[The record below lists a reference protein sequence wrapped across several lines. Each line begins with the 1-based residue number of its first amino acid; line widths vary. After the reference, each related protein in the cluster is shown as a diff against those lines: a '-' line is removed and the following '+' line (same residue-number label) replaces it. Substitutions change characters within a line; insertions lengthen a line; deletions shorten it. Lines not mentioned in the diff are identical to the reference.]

1 MLRHFLTNTT
11 HDVMIPLTVLRGP
24 FATLRQRAAAGR
36 PVERS
41 SPRDARTPERRRA
54 CLDAAA
60 RPADAEMR
68 RTPCAVAAVTHRSPN
83 CRALFTQESVLKCEA
98 IHGAEASHG
107 RVRLSESS
115 IMSAL
120 PRGAVTPLKGAAAAA
135 IAWRTQGRHY
145 VTVIAKASFAFAI
158 DAVMWRTDPQEIL
171 PAEVHHGK
179 NPARS
184 IRWSGDLA
192 PYLGRADVVFTG
204 DAHAPRGT
212 EVQSLPVRL
221 AVYSAGGWV
230 LDKRLLVRDKGP
242 FRQIPLVYER
252 AVGGANGWENPFDGE
267 PMDGP
272 ASILDLQDPTRPAG
286 FAPLARTSP
295 MRRRLLGSTPRKALE
310 GPNADIPAGFD
321 WSYFQAAPADQRIPF
336 LQGDEWIVLEHVN
349 PAAPRLQMRL
359 PGARGVARI
368 QGLDASASAAA
379 DGELLELNADT
390 LRIDGVEQRCTVVWR
405 RVFPVSGEDALA
417 AVRIVAGVEIEGEE
431 IAWPDVRLDE
441 QERMQPAHPPSLRLG
456 SQATAR
462 IKVAPDGAGE
472 AWLAPE
478 LPISLSAE
486 DVEFVDSPP
495 PLSAASLFQTLALPQ
510 ELDEPSMRAPAL
522 PFGPAAPA
530 PASQGEPGPVA
541 DQIPALFTSTT
552 LLSREDEARATDQ
565 PATPFPAAPPLPP
578 RVAPELPIPGA
589 PWSGEPAARAHSAS
603 VEPATSATSA
613 PTATAAAPACF
624 EAPLDTTTT
633 AVPGLVS
640 EAFEQPAASHFFH
653 ELRRDRDAVPEP
665 LPPLGEGAEV
675 SLERCA
681 IVAAELAERPVPRAD
696 VLRAHGL
703 SDERW
708 EQAEMRWQEAMAEEA
723 RRRERPLRDR
733 FDAAYLAAWESIR
746 GVLHPTDY
754 ARLVVAT
761 ERDGAAAAL
770 DSLAIRRTV
779 WAQMKRLWARR
790 LAGDPRLRAHVEA
803 EIATLRGAPRQPAES
818 NAPAAQAG

>member
-1 MLRHFLTNTT
+1 
-11 HDVMIPLTVLRGP
+11 
-24 FATLRQRAAAGR
+24 
-36 PVERS
+36 
-41 SPRDARTPERRRA
+41 
-54 CLDAAA
+54 
-60 RPADAEMR
+60 
-68 RTPCAVAAVTHRSPN
+68 
-83 CRALFTQESVLKCEA
+83 
-98 IHGAEASHG
+98 
-107 RVRLSESS
+107 
-115 IMSAL
+115 MSAL
-120 PRGAVTPLKGAAAAA
+120 PRGAVTPLQGAAATA

-145 VTVIAKASFAFAI
+145 ITVIAKASFAFAT
-158 DAVMWRTDPQEIL
+158 DAAMWRTDPQEIL
-171 PAEVHHGK
+171 RAEVHHGK

-252 AVGGANGWENPFDGE
+252 AVCGADGWEDPFGRE
-267 PMDGP
+267 PIDGP
-272 ASILDLQDPTRPAG
+272 ANILDLQDPTRPAG
-286 FAPLARTSP
+286 FAPLARASP
-295 MRRRLLGSTPRKALE
+295 VRRRLLGSTPRKALE

-321 WSYFQAAPADQRIPF
+321 WSYFQAAPADQQIAF
-336 LQGDEWIVLEHVN
+336 LQGDEWIVLEHLN

-368 QGLDASASAAA
+368 WGLADSAAA

-405 RVFPVSGEDALA
+405 RIFPVSGDDALA

-431 IAWPDVRLDE
+431 IAWPDVRLPDVRLEE
-441 QERMQPAHPPSLRLG
+441 QERVQPAHPPSLRLG
-456 SQATAR
+456 SQGTAR
-462 IKVAPDGAGE
+462 IEDAPDGAGE
-472 AWLAPE
+472 ARLAPE
-478 LPISLSAE
+478 LPIILSAE
-486 DVEFVDSPP
+486 DVELVDP
-495 PLSAASLFQTLALPQ
+495 PLSAASLFRTLALPA
-510 ELDEPSMRAPAL
+510 EPDEPSVRAPAL

-530 PASQGEPGPVA
+530 PASQGEPGPVP
-541 DQIPALFTSTT
+541 DQIPVLFTSTT
-552 LLSREDEARATDQ
+552 LLSTEDEARATEQ

-589 PWSGEPAARAHSAS
+589 PWSGERAARAPSAS
-603 VEPATSATSA
+603 VGPAGSAL
-613 PTATAAAPACF
+613 TAAAPACF
-624 EAPLDTTTT
+624 EAPLDPTG
-633 AVPGLVS
+633 VPGLVS
-640 EAFEQPAASHFFH
+640 EASEQPAASRFFH
-653 ELRRDRDAVPEP
+653 ELRREGDEGPGP
-665 LPPLGEGAEV
+665 LPPLGEGDEV
-675 SLERCA
+675 SVERCA
-681 IVAAELAERPVPRAD
+681 IIAAELAERPVPRAD

-708 EQAEMRWQEAMAEEA
+708 EQAETRWQEAMAEEA

-733 FDAAYLAAWESIR
+733 FDAAYIAAWEAIR

-770 DSLAIRRTV
+770 EPLAIRRTV

-790 LAGDPRLRAHVEA
+790 LAGDPRLRARVEA
-803 EIATLRGAPRQPAES
+803 EIATLRGAPRQPADS

>member
-1 MLRHFLTNTT
+1 
-11 HDVMIPLTVLRGP
+11 
-24 FATLRQRAAAGR
+24 
-36 PVERS
+36 
-41 SPRDARTPERRRA
+41 
-54 CLDAAA
+54 
-60 RPADAEMR
+60 
-68 RTPCAVAAVTHRSPN
+68 
-83 CRALFTQESVLKCEA
+83 
-98 IHGAEASHG
+98 
-107 RVRLSESS
+107 
-115 IMSAL
+115 MSAL
-120 PRGAVTPLKGAAAAA
+120 PRGAVTPLKGSAAAA

-145 VTVIAKASFAFAI
+145 ITVIAKASFAFAT

-184 IRWSGDLA
+184 VRWSGDLA

-295 MRRRLLGSTPRKALE
+295 VRRRLLGSTPRKALD

-472 AWLAPE
+472 ARLAPE

-486 DVEFVDSPP
+486 DVELVDPPP

-510 ELDEPSMRAPAL
+510 EPDEPSMRAPAL

-530 PASQGEPGPVA
+530 PASQGELGPVA

-565 PATPFPAAPPLPP
+565 PATPFPATPPLPP

-589 PWSGEPAARAHSAS
+589 PWSGEPAARAPSGS
-603 VEPATSATSA
+603 VEPATSALPAATSA
-613 PTATAAAPACF
+613 LTAAAPVCF

-633 AVPGLVS
+633 SVPRLVS
-640 EAFEQPAASHFFH
+640 EASEPPAASRFFH
-653 ELRRDRDAVPEP
+653 ELRRDGDAVPGP
-665 LPPLGEGAEV
+665 LPPLGEGDEV

-696 VLRAHGL
+696 VLYAHGL

-708 EQAEMRWQEAMAEEA
+708 EQAETRWQEAMAEEA

-733 FDAAYLAAWESIR
+733 FDAAYLTAWEAIR

-818 NAPAAQAG
+818 NASVAQAS

>member
-1 MLRHFLTNTT
+1 
-11 HDVMIPLTVLRGP
+11 
-24 FATLRQRAAAGR
+24 
-36 PVERS
+36 
-41 SPRDARTPERRRA
+41 
-54 CLDAAA
+54 
-60 RPADAEMR
+60 
-68 RTPCAVAAVTHRSPN
+68 
-83 CRALFTQESVLKCEA
+83 
-98 IHGAEASHG
+98 
-107 RVRLSESS
+107 
-115 IMSAL
+115 MSAL
-120 PRGAVTPLKGAAAAA
+120 PRGAVTPLRGAAAAA
-135 IAWRTQGRHY
+135 IGWRTQGRHY
-145 VTVIAKASFAFAI
+145 ITVIAKASFAFAI

-171 PAEVHHGK
+171 RAEVHHGQ
-179 NPARS
+179 NPSRS

-252 AVGGANGWENPFDGE
+252 AVCGANGWENPFDGE

-272 ASILDLQDPTRPAG
+272 ASILDLQDPARLAG
-286 FAPLARTSP
+286 FAPLARGSP
-295 MRRRLLGSTPRKALE
+295 VRRGLLGSTPRRALE

-368 QGLDASASAAA
+368 RGLADSAAA
-379 DGELLELNADT
+379 DGELVELNADT

-417 AVRIVAGVEIEGEE
+417 AVRIVAGVELEGEE
-431 IAWPDVRLDE
+431 IAWPDVRLEE
-441 QERMQPAHPPSLRLG
+441 QERVQPAHPPSLRLG
-456 SQATAR
+456 SQEIAR
-462 IKVAPDGAGE
+462 IENAPDGAGE
-472 AWLAPE
+472 ARLAPE

-486 DVEFVDSPP
+486 DVELVDP
-495 PLSAASLFQTLALPQ
+495 PLSAASLFQTLALPV
-510 ELDEPSMRAPAL
+510 EPGEPSVRAPAL

-530 PASQGEPGPVA
+530 PASQGELGPVPVA
-541 DQIPALFTSTT
+541 EQIPAIFTSTT
-552 LLSREDEARATDQ
+552 LLSSEDEARATDQ

-589 PWSGEPAARAHSAS
+589 PWSGERAARSPSAS
-603 VEPATSATSA
+603 VGPATSA
-613 PTATAAAPACF
+613 PTAAAPACS
-624 EAPLDTTTT
+624 EAPLDTT
-633 AVPGLVS
+633 AAPGLVS
-640 EAFEQPAASHFFH
+640 EASDQPAASRLFH
-653 ELRRDRDAVPEP
+653 ELRRGGDDVPGP
-665 LPPLGEGAEV
+665 LPPLGEGDEV
-675 SLERCA
+675 SVERCA
-681 IVAAELAERPVPRAD
+681 VVAAELAERPVPRAD

-703 SDERW
+703 TDERW

-723 RRRERPLRDR
+723 GRRERPLRDR
-733 FDAAYLAAWESIR
+733 FDAAYLAAWEAIR

-770 DSLAIRRTV
+770 DPLAIRRTV

-790 LAGDPRLRAHVEA
+790 LAGDPRLRAQVEA
-803 EIATLRGAPRQPAES
+803 EIATLRGAPRQPAD
-818 NAPAAQAG
+818 NGAHAAQAG

>member
-1 MLRHFLTNTT
+1 
-11 HDVMIPLTVLRGP
+11 
-24 FATLRQRAAAGR
+24 
-36 PVERS
+36 
-41 SPRDARTPERRRA
+41 
-54 CLDAAA
+54 
-60 RPADAEMR
+60 
-68 RTPCAVAAVTHRSPN
+68 
-83 CRALFTQESVLKCEA
+83 
-98 IHGAEASHG
+98 
-107 RVRLSESS
+107 
-115 IMSAL
+115 MSAL
-120 PRGAVTPLKGAAAAA
+120 LRGAVTPLKGAAAAA

-145 VTVIAKASFAFAI
+145 ITVVAKASFAFAI

-171 PAEVHHGK
+171 GAEVHHGK

-221 AVYSAGGWV
+221 AIYSAGGWV

-272 ASILDLQDPTRPAG
+272 ANILDPQDPARLAG
-286 FAPLARTSP
+286 FAPLARAAP
-295 MRRRLLGSTPRKALE
+295 VRRRLLGSTPRKALE

-321 WSYFQAAPADQRIPF
+321 WSYFQAAPADQRIAF

-368 QGLDASASAAA
+368 RGLAASAAA

-431 IAWPDVRLDE
+431 IAWPDVRLE
-441 QERMQPAHPPSLRLG
+441 AQERAQPAHPPSLRLG
-456 SQATAR
+456 SQETAR
-462 IKVAPDGAGE
+462 IKDAPDGAGE
-472 AWLAPE
+472 ARLAPD

-486 DVEFVDSPP
+486 DVEIVDP
-495 PLSAASLFQTLALPQ
+495 PLSAASLFQTLALPV
-510 ELDEPSMRAPAL
+510 EPDEPSMRAPAL

-530 PASQGEPGPVA
+530 PAEQGELGPVA
-541 DQIPALFTSTT
+541 DQIPAIFTSTT
-552 LLSREDEARATDQ
+552 LLSSEDEARATGQ

-578 RVAPELPIPGA
+578 R
-589 PWSGEPAARAHSAS
+589 
-603 VEPATSATSA
+603 
-613 PTATAAAPACF
+613 
-624 EAPLDTTTT
+624 
-633 AVPGLVS
+633 
-640 EAFEQPAASHFFH
+640 
-653 ELRRDRDAVPEP
+653 ELRREGDEVPGP
-665 LPPLGEGAEV
+665 LPPLGEGDEV
-675 SLERCA
+675 SVERCA
-681 IVAAELAERPVPRAD
+681 IIAAELAERPVPRAD

-708 EQAEMRWQEAMAEEA
+708 EQAEARWQEAMAEEA
-723 RRRERPLRDR
+723 RRGERPLRDR
-733 FDAAYLAAWESIR
+733 FDAAYLAAWEAIR
-746 GVLHPTDY
+746 GVLRPTDY

-770 DSLAIRRTV
+770 DPLAIRRTV

-803 EIATLRGAPRQPAES
+803 EIATLRGAPRQPADS

>member
-1 MLRHFLTNTT
+1 
-11 HDVMIPLTVLRGP
+11 
-24 FATLRQRAAAGR
+24 
-36 PVERS
+36 
-41 SPRDARTPERRRA
+41 
-54 CLDAAA
+54 
-60 RPADAEMR
+60 
-68 RTPCAVAAVTHRSPN
+68 
-83 CRALFTQESVLKCEA
+83 
-98 IHGAEASHG
+98 
-107 RVRLSESS
+107 
-115 IMSAL
+115 MSAL

-145 VTVIAKASFAFAI
+145 ITVIAKASFAFAT

-171 PAEVHHGK
+171 RAEVHHGK

-184 IRWSGDLA
+184 VCWSGDLA

-252 AVGGANGWENPFDGE
+252 AVCGADGWENPFDRE
-267 PMDGP
+267 RMDGP
-272 ASILDLQDPTRPAG
+272 ANILDLQDPARPAG
-286 FAPLARTSP
+286 FAPLARASP
-295 MRRRLLGSTPRKALE
+295 VRRRLLGSTPRKALE

-321 WSYFQAAPADQRIPF
+321 WSYFQAAPADQQIPF
-336 LQGDEWIVLEHVN
+336 LQGDEWIVLEHLN

-368 QGLDASASAAA
+368 RGLDASAAA
-379 DGELLELNADT
+379 DGEVLELNADT

-405 RVFPVSGEDALA
+405 RIFPVSGDDALA

-431 IAWPDVRLDE
+431 IAWPDVRLEE
-441 QERMQPAHPPSLRLG
+441 QERVQPAHPPSLRLG
-456 SQATAR
+456 SQGTAR
-462 IKVAPDGAGE
+462 IEDAPEEAGE
-472 AWLAPE
+472 ARLAPE
-478 LPISLSAE
+478 LPINLSAE
-486 DVEFVDSPP
+486 DVEIIDP
-495 PLSAASLFQTLALPQ
+495 PLSAASLFRTLALP
-510 ELDEPSMRAPAL
+510 EEPDEPSIRAPRAPAL

-530 PASQGEPGPVA
+530 PASQGELGPVA
-541 DQIPALFTSTT
+541 DQIPVLFTSTT
-552 LLSREDEARATDQ
+552 LLSSEDEARATDQ
-565 PATPFPAAPPLPP
+565 PATPFPAAPARPP
-578 RVAPELPIPGA
+578 RIAPHLPIPGA
-589 PWSGEPAARAHSAS
+589 PWSGERAARAPSAS
-603 VEPATSATSA
+603 VGPATSAL
-613 PTATAAAPACF
+613 TA
-624 EAPLDTTTT
+624 EA
-633 AVPGLVS
+633 
-640 EAFEQPAASHFFH
+640 
-653 ELRRDRDAVPEP
+653 
-665 LPPLGEGAEV
+665 PPLGEGDEV
-675 SLERCA
+675 SIERCA

-708 EQAEMRWQEAMAEEA
+708 EQAETRWQETMAEEA
-723 RRRERPLRDR
+723 RRRERSLRDR
-733 FDAAYLAAWESIR
+733 FDAAYLAAWEAIR

-761 ERDGAAAAL
+761 ERDGAAAL

-790 LAGDPRLRAHVEA
+790 LAGDPRLRAQVEA
-803 EIATLRGAPRQPAES
+803 EIATLRGAPRQPADS

>member
-1 MLRHFLTNTT
+1 
-11 HDVMIPLTVLRGP
+11 
-24 FATLRQRAAAGR
+24 
-36 PVERS
+36 
-41 SPRDARTPERRRA
+41 
-54 CLDAAA
+54 
-60 RPADAEMR
+60 
-68 RTPCAVAAVTHRSPN
+68 
-83 CRALFTQESVLKCEA
+83 
-98 IHGAEASHG
+98 
-107 RVRLSESS
+107 
-115 IMSAL
+115 MSAL

-145 VTVIAKASFAFAI
+145 ITVIAKASFAFAI

-171 PAEVHHGK
+171 PVEVHHGK

-184 IRWSGDLA
+184 VRWSGDLA

-272 ASILDLQDPTRPAG
+272 ASILDLQDPARPAG
-286 FAPLARTSP
+286 FAPLARASP
-295 MRRRLLGSTPRKALE
+295 VRRRLLGSTPRKALE

-321 WSYFQAAPADQRIPF
+321 WSYFQAAPADQRIAF

-359 PGARGVARI
+359 PGARGVARLR
-368 QGLDASASAAA
+368 GLDAASSAAA

-431 IAWPDVRLDE
+431 IAWPDMPLEE
-441 QERMQPAHPPSLRLG
+441 QERVQPAHPPSLRLD
-456 SQATAR
+456 SQETAR
-462 IKVAPDGAGE
+462 IEVAPDGAGE
-472 AWLAPE
+472 ARLAPE

-486 DVEFVDSPP
+486 DVELVDPPP
-495 PLSAASLFQTLALPQ
+495 PLSAASLFRTLALPQ
-510 ELDEPSMRAPAL
+510 EPDEPSMRAPAL

-530 PASQGEPGPVA
+530 PASQDELEPVA
-541 DQIPALFTSTT
+541 AQLPALFTSTT
-552 LLSREDEARATDQ
+552 LLSREDEARITVQ

-578 RVAPELPIPGA
+578 RLAPELPIPGA
-589 PWSGEPAARAHSAS
+589 PWSGERAARAPSAP

-613 PTATAAAPACF
+613 PTATACF

-640 EAFEQPAASHFFH
+640 EASEPPAASRFFH
-653 ELRRDRDAVPEP
+653 ELRRDGDGDAVPEP
-665 LPPLGEGAEV
+665 LPPLGEGDEV

-708 EQAEMRWQEAMAEEA
+708 GQAETRWQEAIAEEA

-733 FDAAYLAAWESIR
+733 FDAAYLAAWEAIR

-803 EIATLRGAPRQPAES
+803 EIATLRGAPRHSAES

>member
-1 MLRHFLTNTT
+1 M
-11 HDVMIPLTVLRGP
+11 RG
-24 FATLRQRAAAGR
+24 G
-36 PVERS
+36 
-41 SPRDARTPERRRA
+41 
-54 CLDAAA
+54 DAAA
-60 RPADAEMR
+60 RPADDYTRLAPALQSHIDCEI
-68 RTPCAVAAVTHRSPN
+68 AARSSHK
-83 CRALFTQESVLKCEA
+83 RGYSTCEA
-98 IHGAEASHG
+98 MHGAEASHG
-107 RVRLSESS
+107 RERSSESRV
-115 IMSAL
+115 MSAL

-145 VTVIAKASFAFAI
+145 ITVIAKASFAFAI
-158 DAVMWRTDPQEIL
+158 DGVMWRTDPQEIL
-171 PAEVHHGK
+171 RAEVHHDK

-184 IRWSGDLA
+184 VRWSGDLA

-242 FRQIPLVYER
+242 FRKIPLVYER
-252 AVGGANGWENPFDGE
+252 AACGADSWENPFGRE

-272 ASILDLQDPTRPAG
+272 ANIVDLQDPARPAG
-286 FAPLARTSP
+286 FAPLARASP
-295 MRRRLLGSTPRKALE
+295 VRRRLLGSTPRKALE
-310 GPNADIPAGFD
+310 EPNADIPAGFD
-321 WSYFQAAPADQRIPF
+321 WSYFQAAPADQQIAF

-368 QGLDASASAAA
+368 RGLAASAAA
-379 DGELLELNADT
+379 DGELIELNADT

-405 RVFPVSGEDALA
+405 RVFPVSGEDAFA

-431 IAWPDVRLDE
+431 TAWPDVRLEE
-441 QERMQPAHPPSLRLG
+441 QERVLPAHPPSLRLG
-456 SQATAR
+456 SQGTAR
-462 IKVAPDGAGE
+462 IEDAPDGAGE
-472 AWLAPE
+472 ARLAPE

-486 DVEFVDSPP
+486 DVELVDP
-495 PLSAASLFQTLALPQ
+495 PLSAASLFRTLALP
-510 ELDEPSMRAPAL
+510 EESDEPLMRAPAL

-530 PASQGEPGPVA
+530 PASQGELGPVA
-541 DQIPALFTSTT
+541 DQIPVLFTSTT
-552 LLSREDEARATDQ
+552 LLSSEDEARATGQ
-565 PATPFPAAPPLPP
+565 PPTPFPAAPSLPP

-589 PWSGEPAARAHSAS
+589 PWSGEPAARAPSAS
-603 VEPATSATSA
+603 R
-613 PTATAAAPACF
+613 
-624 EAPLDTTTT
+624 
-633 AVPGLVS
+633 
-640 EAFEQPAASHFFH
+640 FFH
-653 ELRRDRDAVPEP
+653 ELRREGDEGPGP
-665 LPPLGEGAEV
+665 LPPLGEGDEV
-675 SLERCA
+675 SIERCA

-703 SDERW
+703 SEERW
-708 EQAEMRWQEAMAEEA
+708 EQAETRWREAMAEEA

-733 FDAAYLAAWESIR
+733 FDAAYLATWEAIR
-746 GVLHPTDY
+746 GVVHPTDY

-770 DSLAIRRTV
+770 DPLAIRRTV

-790 LAGDPRLRAHVEA
+790 LAGDPRLRAQVEA
-803 EIATLRGAPRQPAES
+803 EIATLRGAPRQPADS

>member
-1 MLRHFLTNTT
+1 
-11 HDVMIPLTVLRGP
+11 
-24 FATLRQRAAAGR
+24 
-36 PVERS
+36 
-41 SPRDARTPERRRA
+41 
-54 CLDAAA
+54 
-60 RPADAEMR
+60 
-68 RTPCAVAAVTHRSPN
+68 
-83 CRALFTQESVLKCEA
+83 
-98 IHGAEASHG
+98 
-107 RVRLSESS
+107 
-115 IMSAL
+115 MSAL
-120 PRGAVTPLKGAAAAA
+120 LRGAVTPLKGAAAAA

-145 VTVIAKASFAFAI
+145 ITVVAKASFAFAI

-171 PAEVHHGK
+171 GAEVHHGK

-221 AVYSAGGWV
+221 AIYSAGGWV

-272 ASILDLQDPTRPAG
+272 ANILDPQDPARLAG
-286 FAPLARTSP
+286 FAPLARAAP
-295 MRRRLLGSTPRKALE
+295 VRRRLLGSTPRKALE

-321 WSYFQAAPADQRIPF
+321 WSYFQAAPADQRIAF

-368 QGLDASASAAA
+368 RGLAASAAA

-405 RVFPVSGEDALA
+405 RVFPVSGEEALA

-431 IAWPDVRLDE
+431 IAWPDVRLEE
-441 QERMQPAHPPSLRLG
+441 QERAQPAHPPSLRLG
-456 SQATAR
+456 SQETAR
-462 IKVAPDGAGE
+462 IEDAPDGAGE
-472 AWLAPE
+472 ARLAPE

-486 DVEFVDSPP
+486 DVEIVDP
-495 PLSAASLFQTLALPQ
+495 PLSAASLFQTLALPV
-510 ELDEPSMRAPAL
+510 EPDEPSMRAPAL

-530 PASQGEPGPVA
+530 PASQGELGPVA
-541 DQIPALFTSTT
+541 DQIPAIFTSTT
-552 LLSREDEARATDQ
+552 LLSSEDEARATGQ

-589 PWSGEPAARAHSAS
+589 PWSGERAARAPSAS
-603 VEPATSATSA
+603 VGPATSAL
-613 PTATAAAPACF
+613 TAAAPACF
-624 EAPLDTTTT
+624 EAPLDTT

-640 EAFEQPAASHFFH
+640 EASGQPAASRSFH
-653 ELRRDRDAVPEP
+653 ELRREGDAVQGP
-665 LPPLGEGAEV
+665 LPPLGEGDEV
-675 SLERCA
+675 SVERCA

-708 EQAEMRWQEAMAEEA
+708 EQAETRWQEAMAEEA

-733 FDAAYLAAWESIR
+733 FDAAYLAAWEAIR
-746 GVLHPTDY
+746 GVLRPTDY

-770 DSLAIRRTV
+770 DPLAIRRTV

-803 EIATLRGAPRQPAES
+803 EIAMLRRAPRQPADS